1 MLSGRRPD
9 SIGIYSN
16 REYWRLKT
24 ANITTIPQYFKQHG
38 YATYGMGK
46 IFHQGPASNNQ
57 DPISWSDTPY
67 FPLHIDIKLYD
78 QPGNNTHNTLTRKV
92 SQMYVKC
99 PRPTYSLIYVMP
111 LWCLCYS
118 MWCMF
123 GYLFLYAMMH
133 HWELYTGHKYN
144 V

>member
-1 MLSGRRPD
+1 MKSHSFMLSGRRPD

-16 REYWRLKT
+16 REYWRFKT

-46 IFHQGPASNNQ
+46 IFHQGPASNHQ
-57 DPISWSDTPY
+57 DPISWSDMPY

-99 PRPTYSLIYVMP
+99 PRPTYSLIYVIPYVVYVTCMP
-111 LWCLCYS
+111 SDAYLGICF
-118 MWCMF
+118 CM
-123 GYLFLYAMMH
+123 L
-133 HWELYTGHKYN
+133 
-144 V
+144 